1 MGDKGEKH
9 MAFLEHLEELRWTL
23 VWIAVATA
31 LGTGVAWYFSSD
43 MLSFLSTDLNKI
55 LETTLGTGQNFD
67 LHVFEVAEAFTTR
80 LKVALLMGFL
90 LALPFNM
97 FKVWQ
102 FVSPG
107 LFKREKRMAAPLVL
121 LSIVLFYS
129 GVLFA
134 YLIMVK
140 LTVAFLFRLKPT
152 EVVATIR
159 IGSYVSFVT
168 KFCVTFG
175 LVFQLP
181 LVQAVLSWMGLVS
194 TDTLRRGWRFALVG
208 VLIISA
214 LLTPPDI
221 ISQVLLTVPVIG
233 LYWVGILLAK
243 AFERRPAREDKDL
256 PAAGEKTAK
265 PVD

>member
-1 MGDKGEKH
+1 

-43 MLSFLSTDLNKI
+43 LLAFLSTDLNKI
-55 LETTLGTGQNFD
+55 LETALGAGQSFD

-80 LKVALLMGFL
+80 LKVALLTGFL
-90 LALPFNM
+90 IALPFNI

-107 LFKREKRMAAPLVL
+107 LFKREKRMAGPLVL
-121 LSIVLFYS
+121 LSIVLFYC

-140 LTVAFLFRLKPT
+140 LTVAFLFRLKPP

-168 KFCVTFG
+168 KFCITFG

-194 TDTLRRGWRFALVG
+194 TKTLMHAWRFALVG
-208 VLIISA
+208 VLVISA

-221 ISQVLLTVPVIG
+221 ISQVLLTVPVLG

-243 AFERRPAREDKDL
+243 VFERKRQQEAADS
-256 PAAGEKTAK
+256 PAAGTGAAK
-265 PVD
+265 PDE

>member
-1 MGDKGEKH
+1 MGNKGEKH

-23 VWIAVATA
+23 VWIAAAIA

-43 MLSFLSTDLNKI
+43 MLAFLSTDLNKI
-55 LETTLGTGQNFD
+55 LETALGAGQTFD
-67 LHVFEVAEAFTTR
+67 LHVFEVGEAFTTR

-90 LALPFNM
+90 LALPFNIS
-97 FKVWQ
+97 KVWQ

-107 LFKREKRMAAPLVL
+107 LFKREKRMAGPLVL
-121 LSIVLFYS
+121 LSIVLFYC

-140 LTVAFLFRLKPT
+140 LTVAFLFRLKPP

-175 LVFQLP
+175 LLFQLP
-181 LVQAVLSWMGLVS
+181 LVQAQCTETTASRAA
-194 TDTLRRGWRFALVG
+194 TNNCYR
-208 VLIISA
+208 
-214 LLTPPDI
+214 
-221 ISQVLLTVPVIG
+221 
-233 LYWVGILLAK
+233 ILNHP
-243 AFERRPAREDKDL
+243 ERRNLIGVNRMGFSGIWKFVY
-256 PAAGEKTAK
+256 
-265 PVD
+265 PVHLLCT